1 MGTAQ
6 DLGENRCSS
15 GHILRILEGKNPS
28 ASDSAEGVE
37 MGIMEDK
44 DGQTEGK
51 GI

>member
-1 MGTAQ
+1 MQQWAHF
-6 DLGENRCSS
+6 ENI
-15 GHILRILEGKNPS
+15 GGKKNPS
-28 ASDSAEGVE
+28 ASDSAEDVE